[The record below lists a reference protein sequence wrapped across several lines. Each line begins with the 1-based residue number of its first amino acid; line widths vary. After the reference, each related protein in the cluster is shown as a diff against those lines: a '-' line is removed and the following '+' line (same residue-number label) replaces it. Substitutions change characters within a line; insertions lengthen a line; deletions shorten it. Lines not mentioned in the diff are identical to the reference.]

1 MSGTVWLCESVWM
14 CRSMSLRLS
23 LSVCLSVC
31 VSLWLCAPKGECG
44 SVRVYMCLCVFA
56 CVCVL
61 LSGCGCGCLSVC
73 LSGDVY
79 YTRKTKSKA
88 MRRSQ
93 VQIHILDNSNFILG
107 YLMKVRSEL
116 RDFVKF
122 SAILLSSSWT
132 KSAQFLGFTG
142 KPSDDKRP
150 WLSPSQW
157 LRTILSTTKLIS
169 KSPL

>member
-107 YLMKVRSEL
+107 YLMKVRSKL
-116 RDFVKF
+116 GQVLCDPFKF
-122 SAILLSSSWT
+122 FLDEKCPISWLQRQ
-132 KSAQFLGFTG
+132 SERW
-142 KPSDDKRP
+142 SV
-150 WLSPSQW
+150 SMIES
-157 LRTILSTTKLIS
+157 
-169 KSPL
+169 